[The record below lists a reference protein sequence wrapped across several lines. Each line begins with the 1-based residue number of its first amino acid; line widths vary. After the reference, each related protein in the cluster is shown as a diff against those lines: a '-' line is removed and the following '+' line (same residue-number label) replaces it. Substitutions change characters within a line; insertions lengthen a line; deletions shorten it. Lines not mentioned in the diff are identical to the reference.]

1 MAATTKFLGIGSIF
15 ALACMVLAIPVLPG
29 CVTGHAKAGGS
40 TGEAGRDLVYAERNS
55 VPLTGD
61 WHPASSPQMTRKGK
75 APVCIVIHGGGW
87 YKGDKG
93 DMESVAQR
101 LLRRGIAVFNINY
114 RLAPAHRFPASVLDT
129 KDAIRWIKANANDL
143 GVDPDRVCLFGYSAG
158 AHLALMAGFTGPK
171 EGLDD
176 SVPPTARIFRSG
188 SRTQTW
194 AKLPRNLTIKAIVA
208 GGTPSDLTEGIYN
221 EYYEKYFG
229 RPPGEIPETYRKA
242 SPISYIRRG
251 LPPVFLYHG
260 NHDWV
265 VNVEQSRRLAKKL
278 RAKGVDVEYLEV
290 TLGHVAT
297 FLFDDKEVNA
307 AIGFLEA
314 RL

>member
-1 MAATTKFLGIGSIF
+1 MPS
-15 ALACMVLAIPVLPG
+15 
-29 CVTGHAKAGGS
+29 
-40 TGEAGRDLVYAERNS
+40 
-55 VPLTGD
+55 
-61 WHPASSPQMTRKGK
+61 
-75 APVCIVIHGGGW
+75 
-87 YKGDKG
+87 
-93 DMESVAQR
+93 
-101 LLRRGIAVFNINY
+101 
-114 RLAPAHRFPASVLDT
+114 
-129 KDAIRWIKANANDL
+129 
-143 GVDPDRVCLFGYSAG
+143 
-158 AHLALMAGFTGPK
+158 
-171 EGLDD
+171 
-176 SVPPTARIFRSG
+176 
-188 SRTQTW
+188 
-194 AKLPRNLTIKAIVA
+194 NLTIKAIVA

-265 VNVEQSRRLAKKL
+265 VDVEQSRRLVKKL